1 MYVLSWHENLVFGIL
16 GVSRRFI
23 YLVFGIRYLV
33 FQIWSLIHLFGIL
46 EAVNFLHKLPI
57 CAESDIFLR
66 YCAMD
71 QEKNWYFDF
80 QFGFWYFDFRARF
93 IYLVFGIWKSADSF
107 IWYLVL
113 GLPNHYSFNKNTK
126 FSCQDS
132 IYNYVIDTNVPQHT
146 SSHVVFLIYK
156 SLTKSNTKYWIIN
169 WKC

>member
-1 MYVLSWHENLVFGIL
+1 MEINPNECFVYCTGMNIWYLVFWGSVADLFIWYLVLGIWYFRF
-16 GVSRRFI
+16 GAWFI
-23 YLVFGIRYLV
+23 YLV
-33 FQIWSLIHLFGIL
+33 FGIL

-93 IYLVFGIWKSADSF
+93 IYLVFGIGQSADSF

-113 GLPNHYSFNKNTK
+113 GLPNRYFVMKNTRC
-126 FSCQDS
+126 SCKYS
-132 IYNYVIDTNVPQHT
+132 IQ
-146 SSHVVFLIYK
+146 FLDLIFN
-156 SLTKSNTKYWIIN
+156 SLRLE
-169 WKC
+169 